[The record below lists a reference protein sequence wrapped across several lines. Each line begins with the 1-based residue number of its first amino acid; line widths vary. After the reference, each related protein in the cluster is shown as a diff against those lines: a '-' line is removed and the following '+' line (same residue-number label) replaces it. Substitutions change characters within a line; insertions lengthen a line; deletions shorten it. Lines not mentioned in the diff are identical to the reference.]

1 EEILTPISLVTET
14 AMANDLMVQMIRER
28 RSLAIVVDEF
38 GGTAGLISMEDV
50 IEEIFGDIEDEHD
63 ADDLIEQ
70 QVDAKTYLMSARLEV
85 DYLNEQYQWNLPT
98 GDYETLGGL
107 ILSYT
112 EDFPKKG
119 ESVMVP
125 PYTFTIQST
134 KGNRIETVRVEVNPG
149 SDKD

>member
-1 EEILTPISLVTET
+1 
-14 AMANDLMVQMIRER
+14 
-28 RSLAIVVDEF
+28 
-38 GGTAGLISMEDV
+38 
-50 IEEIFGDIEDEHD
+50 
-63 ADDLIEQ
+63 
-70 QVDAKTYLMSARLEV
+70 
-85 DYLNEQYQWNLPT
+85 EQYQWNLPT